1 MLTRAA
7 YVWMIDDT
15 DKFVITRISPDLL
28 AIWKKTKNGDIY
40 KANCGRSI
48 ANELQKIPAV
58 AKYVKPNDMYIYRD
72 HVCIKVK

>member
-7 YVWMIDDT
+7 YIWMIDAT
-15 DKFVITRISPDLL
+15 GKFVITRTGPKSL
-28 AIWKKTKNGDIY
+28 AIWKKTKSGDIS

-48 ANELQKIPAV
+48 ANDIQKIPAV
-58 AKYVKPNDMYIYRD
+58 AKYVKQNDMYVYRD